1 LGVAEV
7 VFCPWNGCKLPI
19 LRAFCV
25 FGMTVKPRV
34 TARIRARFYALESG
48 LQRGCFLPD
57 FGNRRTMDGQTDGQ
71 QTDIFCVEKVGLRG
85 VFVSKFSRNS
95 AKLRK

>member
-1 LGVAEV
+1 MV
-7 VFCPWNGCKLPI
+7 
-19 LRAFCV
+19 
-25 FGMTVKPRV
+25 VKPCA

-85 VFVSKFSRNS
+85 VFVPNFSRNS
-95 AKLRK
+95 AKSKK

>member
-1 LGVAEV
+1 MLLRLYFARGMAVNGR
-7 VFCPWNGCKLPI
+7 FCGLFACFGMMVK
-19 LRAFCV
+19 LRA
-25 FGMTVKPRV
+25 
-34 TARIRARFYALESG
+34 TARIRARFYAIESG
-48 LQRGCFLPD
+48 LQPGCFLPD

>member
-1 LGVAEV
+1 MAVNGR
-7 VFCPWNGCKLPI
+7 FCGLFAC
-19 LRAFCV
+19 
-25 FGMTVKPRV
+25 FGMALKPRATV
-34 TARIRARFYALESG
+34 RIRARFYALESG

-57 FGNRRTMDGQTDGQ
+57 FADRRTMDGQTDGQ